1 MTEPM
6 SKPPRERA
14 QSGTRER
21 LIEAAAVEFNST
33 GFHGTDTNKI
43 ARRAGFAPQTFY
55 RHLTDKTDAF
65 IAVYREW
72 QERERRQVVAAY
84 EAPLDAGER
93 HVVVAEIILSAH
105 REWRVFRRSLRLL
118 AVEDDRVRQSRADGR
133 RAQLKALGQLY
144 PDLAVRLTDG
154 YAELLVI
161 ERLCDAAADDE
172 IVDMGIAEADW
183 TIQVAAAVRRLT
195 S

>member
-1 MTEPM
+1 MIGPT
-6 SKPPRERA
+6 SKPHA
-14 QSGTRER
+14 SDTFDR
-21 LIEAAAVEFNST
+21 LIDAAAAEFNSV

-55 RHLTDKTDAF
+55 RHLADKTDAF
-65 IAVYREW
+65 IAVYRDW
-72 QERERRQVVAAY
+72 QERERREVVAAY
-84 EAPLDAGER
+84 EAPLDGGDR
-93 HVVVAEIILSAH
+93 DVVVAEIILRAH
-105 REWRVFRRSLRLL
+105 RDWRVFRRSLRLL
-118 AVEDDRVRQSRADGR
+118 AVEDDRVRQTRADGR
-133 RAQLKALGQLY
+133 RGQLKALSQLY
-144 PDLAVRLTDG
+144 PSLTVRLANG

-183 TIQVAAAVRRLT
+183 TLQVAAAVRRLR